1 MTHIIHRNPRSP
13 LPLAAYGDGAYIVD
27 RDGKR
32 YFDASGGAAVSCL
45 GHAHAEVRAAVRE
58 QMDRLEYAH
67 TSFFTTEAAE
77 SLAAL
82 LAERSPPGLG
92 NAYFVAG
99 GSEAI
104 ETALKL
110 ARQYH
115 VERGEPQR
123 YRYIARRQSY
133 HGNTLAALA
142 IGGNAARRAWYEPV
156 LIESHHVSPCF
167 PFRHRQPGETDD
179 AYGDRLGAELEA
191 TLQRLGPHT
200 VAAFVAETVVGATAG
215 AVAAVPGYF
224 RKIRQVC
231 DRHGVL
237 LLLDEVMCG
246 LGRTG
251 SYHAFEQEGV
261 QPDLLT
267 LAKGLGGGYQPIGA
281 VLAHDRVVEAIRAGS
296 GAFQHGFTYVG
307 HPVACAAALAV
318 QRIVA
323 RDGLVERVARLG
335 DTLGAL
341 LARQFDGHPHVA
353 DVRGRG
359 LFWAVELVRERHGA
373 TPFAPALR
381 LHAAVKHQAQQLGL
395 LCYPGGGTIDGEH
408 GDHVLLAPPYLSSPE
423 QLEQAV
429 ATLARAIDLAVAGAL
444 APRDRP

>member
-1 MTHIIHRNPRSP
+1 MTHIIHRNPRST
-13 LPLAAYGDGAYIVD
+13 LPLAASGDGAHIVD

-45 GHAHAEVRAAVRE
+45 GHAHPEVRAAVRE

-82 LAERSPPGLG
+82 LAELSPPGLG
-92 NAYFVAG
+92 NAYFVSG
-99 GSEAI
+99 GSEAV

-115 VERGEPQR
+115 VERGQPQR

-133 HGNTLAALA
+133 HGNTLAALS
-142 IGGNAARRAWYEPV
+142 IGGNMARRALYQPT

-167 PFRHRQPGETDD
+167 PFRYREAGETDEQ
-179 AYGDRLGAELEA
+179 YGGRLAAELEA
-191 TLQRLGPHT
+191 KLQELGPDT

-215 AVAAVPGYF
+215 TVAAVPGYF
-224 RKIRQVC
+224 SKIRQVC

-237 LLLDEVMCG
+237 LILDEVMCG

-251 SYHAFEQEGV
+251 SYHAFEQEDV
-261 QPDLLT
+261 QPDILT

-281 VLAHDRVVEAIRAGS
+281 VLAHDRVLDAIHAGS

-307 HPVACAAALAV
+307 HAVACAAALAV
-318 QRIVA
+318 QRIVL
-323 RDGLVERVARLG
+323 RDGLVARAAALG
-335 DTLGAL
+335 GTLGTL
-341 LARQFDGHPHVA
+341 LAQRFADHPHVA
-353 DVRGRG
+353 DARGRG
-359 LFWAVELVRERHGA
+359 LFWSVELVQDRAKGA
-373 TPFAPALR
+373 PFAPAAR
-381 LHAAVKHQAQQLGL
+381 LHARVKAEAQQLGL
-395 LCYPGGGTIDGEH
+395 LCYPGGGTIDGER
-408 GDHVLLAPPYLSSPE
+408 GDHVLLAPPYLSSADE
-423 QLEQAV
+423 LASAV
-429 ATLARAIDLAVAGAL
+429 EMLARAIDRAVASLGGG
-444 APRDRP
+444 RDRP